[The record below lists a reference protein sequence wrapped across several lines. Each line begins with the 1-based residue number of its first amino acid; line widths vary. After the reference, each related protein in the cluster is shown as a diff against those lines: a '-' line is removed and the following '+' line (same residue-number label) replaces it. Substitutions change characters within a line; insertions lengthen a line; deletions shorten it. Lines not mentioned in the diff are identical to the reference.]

1 MAKIVI
7 RVDLNNLMT
16 RSRYCFGARWSS
28 GPSGAEEN
36 GAFNTSVDNLP
47 VLACVRAQSG
57 RLSTL
62 NLYAGENPRSFYT
75 DGVARISASPERLQL
90 LEHSGATGEH
100 IAVGGIE
107 ITGVPGVGYV
117 AGAIGP
123 IEQAR
128 DLAIGVLAKD
138 AV

>member
-36 GAFNTSVDNLP
+36 GSFNTIVDNLP

-62 NLYAGENPRSFYT
+62 VIRVSKNPRS
-75 DGVARISASPERLQL
+75 LL
-90 LEHSGATGEH
+90 LEPGE
-100 IAVGGIE
+100 A
-107 ITGVPGVGYV
+107 GVGK
-117 AGAIGP
+117 
-123 IEQAR
+123 R
-128 DLAIGVLAKD
+128 SL
-138 AV
+138 

>member
-57 RLSTL
+57 D
-62 NLYAGENPRSFYT
+62 YPRSL
-75 DGVARISASPERLQL
+75 DMRPKIHARRYLSPGRR
-90 LEHSGATGEH
+90 
-100 IAVGGIE
+100 V
-107 ITGVPGVGYV
+107 
-117 AGAIGP
+117 
-123 IEQAR
+123 
-128 DLAIGVLAKD
+128 
-138 AV
+138 

>member
-62 NLYAGENPRSFYT
+62 VRLVSENPRS
-75 DGVARISASPERLQL
+75 LL
-90 LEHSGATGEH
+90 LEPGQA
-100 IAVGGIE
+100 
-107 ITGVPGVGYV
+107 GVGK
-117 AGAIGP
+117 
-123 IEQAR
+123 R
-128 DLAIGVLAKD
+128 LL
-138 AV
+138 